1 MLLFLICV
9 LFNLAMVGNNSNNAV
24 GKSCPSALFPVNET
38 SPAVNSIAKVYLTD
52 NGSLG
57 VGISRQQIQFLS

>member
-1 MLLFLICV
+1 
-9 LFNLAMVGNNSNNAV
+9 MVGDNSNNAV
-24 GKSCPSALFPVNET
+24 GKSCPSALSPVNET

-52 NGSLG
+52 NSSLLG